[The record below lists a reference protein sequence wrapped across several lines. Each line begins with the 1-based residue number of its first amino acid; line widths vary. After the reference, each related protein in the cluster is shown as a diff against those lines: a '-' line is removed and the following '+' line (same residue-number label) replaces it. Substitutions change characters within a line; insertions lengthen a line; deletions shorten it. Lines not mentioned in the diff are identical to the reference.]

1 MKNND
6 LYPYKKAVLK
16 DRLGDLSKRWYIEY
30 SAFDVQANKLLK
42 KYEYEV
48 NKFETDKERRLFAAM
63 RCQQLNDLL
72 AKGYH
77 FDSSKEEVPG
87 KFPKVADAYQ
97 KALDIK
103 SIELSLATI
112 NSYNSSLSRFREWI
126 ENSKY
131 SRLNINQ
138 LDEKHCYEFI
148 DTLAVAGL
156 NPRTINSGYID
167 YLKAFHNT
175 YMKRNKEVKKNPWIG
190 ITKKKEV
197 GTTRNIAF
205 NRMEVEQLKSLIS
218 TVDSELW
225 VFIQFMYYLFMR
237 PNEIRQLQVYNI
249 QISRGLVFIDALKAK
264 NKKDAY
270 VTIPPVFL
278 PTLKEVI
285 KGKRSMEFIF
295 TGNQAG
301 KPISKNIMY
310 ERHKIYLERLDIRS
324 GHSLYPWKHTGVIM
338 AYTAGV
344 DIKSLQR
351 QLRHHSLEETDT
363 YLRNLGLVQ
372 NTDILN
378 KFPQI

>member
-1 MKNND
+1 
-6 LYPYKKAVLK
+6 
-16 DRLGDLSKRWYIEY
+16 
-30 SAFDVQANKLLK
+30 
-42 KYEYEV
+42 
-48 NKFETDKERRLFAAM
+48 
-63 RCQQLNDLL
+63 
-72 AKGYH
+72 
-77 FDSSKEEVPG
+77 
-87 KFPKVADAYQ
+87 
-97 KALDIK
+97 
-103 SIELSLATI
+103 
-112 NSYNSSLSRFREWI
+112 
-126 ENSKY
+126 
-131 SRLNINQ
+131 
-138 LDEKHCYEFI
+138 
-148 DTLAVAGL
+148 
-156 NPRTINSGYID
+156 
-167 YLKAFHNT
+167 
-175 YMKRNKEVKKNPWIG
+175 MKRNKEVKKNPWIG